1 LHGLRDPE
9 TSKKIKKVTLETL
22 EKQLTDKIGFT
33 KDVSSKFAKFL
44 VETPNEDGKVL

>member
-9 TSKKIKKVTLETL
+9 TSKKIKKITLETL
-22 EKQLTDKIGFT
+22 EKQLIDKIGFS
-33 KDVSSKFAKFL
+33 KDVSSQIAKFL